1 MPNPKGKV
9 IEGVPR
15 VQFYAGG
22 PRPPE
27 DDTFSACMTALLQ
40 HRGDD
45 LGLGGPGMDEDE
57 MWHEVHCF
65 FMGMGGSAFKLAF
78 DESLD
83 LASTSLR
90 SGVSSLRNSLCR
102 ALEGAGYATQIVFL
116 KPQGSDTADPW
127 TEPQAKMA
135 ISQSLSRGWPV
146 IALGLAGPPE
156 FSIIAGATDDLD
168 ELIGWS
174 FFQDDPSFSMGMEK
188 EPNGMFRVSNWFKD
202 IEALAIIGEKTAAPA
217 PSAYLA
223 GLEAGLRLLKTD
235 SVGGGANG
243 QAAYRA
249 WCQALAHHDLWPSG
263 SDAALRR
270 SHTYHWQTAG
280 TLAED
285 RAWGA
290 VFLSQAA
297 EALPRAAE
305 ELKAAR
311 HCFMNIH
318 DLVWAVWEF
327 SGPFPS
333 MESGAP
339 RFADPGRRARVVPL
353 IRLMAEQDE
362 KAARL
367 IESALGNMG
376 PS

>member
-1 MPNPKGKV
+1 MPLFTGRV

-45 LGLGGPGMDEDE
+45 IGLGRPDQTDDEK
-57 MWHEVHCF
+57 WHEVHCF
-65 FMGMGGSAFKLAF
+65 FMGMGGSAFKLCF

-90 SGVSSLRNSLCR
+90 SGVPSLRASLCR
-102 ALEGAGYATQIVFL
+102 AADSAGYAAQLIFL
-116 KPQGSDTADPW
+116 KPQGEDASESWSET
-127 TEPQAKMA
+127 QARKA
-135 ISQSLSRGWPV
+135 IEQSLSKGRPV
-146 IALGLAGPPE
+146 IAAGLAGPPE
-156 FSIIAGATDDLD
+156 FSIIAGAENGLD

-174 FFQDDPSFSMGMEK
+174 FFQDDPGFSMGLEK

-202 IEALAIIGEKTAAPA
+202 LEVLLFLGEKAGARTPD
-217 PSAYLA
+217 SYVT
-223 GLEAGLRLLKTD
+223 GLEAGLSLLQTD

-243 QAAYRA
+243 QAAYQA
-249 WCQALAHHDLWPSG
+249 WCEFLADSEFWPSG

-290 VFLSQAA
+290 VFLDQAA
-297 EALPRAAE
+297 AAWPSAQE
-305 ELKAAR
+305 ELAAAHR
-311 HCFMNIH
+311 CFMNIH

-339 RFADPGRRARVVPL
+339 RFADGGRRARVIPL

-367 IESALGNMG
+367 IQRALEQMKAG
-376 PS
+376 

>member
-1 MPNPKGKV
+1 MPLLKSKV

-45 LGLGGPGMDEDE
+45 LGLGRPEQSEDDK
-57 MWHEVHCF
+57 WHEVHCF
-65 FMGMGGSAFKLAF
+65 FMGLGGSAFKLAF

-83 LASTSLR
+83 LSSTSLR
-90 SGVSSLRNSLCR
+90 SGATSLRESLCR
-102 ALEGAGYATQIVFL
+102 AVQSAGYAAQVVFL
-116 KPQGSDTADPW
+116 KPQGEDAADPFS
-127 TEPQAKMA
+127 EAQARKA
-135 ISQSLSRGWPV
+135 IEQSLSKGWPL
-146 IALGLAGPPE
+146 IAAGLAGPPE
-156 FSIIAGATDDLD
+156 FSIVAGASQNL
-168 ELIGWS
+168 EHLIGWS
-174 FFQDDPSFSMGMEK
+174 FFQDDPGFSMGMEK
-188 EPNGMFRVSNWFKD
+188 EPNGMFRVSSWFKD
-202 IEALAIIGEKTAAPA
+202 LEMLLLLGEKVGNPQPA
-217 PSAYLA
+217 VYRA
-223 GLEAGLRLLKTD
+223 GLEAGLNLLRTE
-235 SVGGGANG
+235 SVMGASNG
-243 QAAYRA
+243 QAAYCR
-249 WCQALAHHDLWPSG
+249 WCDFLAEPAYWPSG

-290 VFLSQAA
+290 VFLNQAGDA
-297 EALPRAAE
+297 FPQAME
-305 ELKAAR
+305 ELEAAHR
-311 HCFMNIH
+311 CFMNIH

-339 RFADPGRRARVVPL
+339 RFADPARRGRVVPL

-362 KAARL
+362 KAADL
-367 IESALGNMG
+367 IEKALAKIL
-376 PS
+376 PD